1 MRDERPLQKVRR
13 IDVIRLLGDKENPHN
28 RMKKNR
34 LYRFVICV
42 EKKKQRQYLGV
53 LGYIG

>member
-34 LYRFVICV
+34 LCGLVV
-42 EKKKQRQYLGV
+42 
-53 LGYIG
+53 

>member
-28 RMKKNR
+28 RIKRIGYADWLSDWRRKKR
-34 LYRFVICV
+34 DSI
-42 EKKKQRQYLGV
+42 
-53 LGYIG
+53 